1 MTNPMRQQILSLPQL
16 LREQFAV
23 LEARS
28 RTLLPTPTIFAIRE
42 VILTGCGDSQIAGA
56 LLREEWQRL
65 TGIPARAV
73 NAMQAARYETTLP
86 RQAAPQDPLLLAISV
101 SGGVARTIE
110 AAEQWRARGATTVA
124 LTGNPGSPLGQ
135 RAEYVYELTIPPLE
149 NAGGPGVR
157 SFLLAAQALYLL
169 ALRFGEVRGRFT
181 QDEAGALR
189 DRWLESV
196 DSLES
201 SLPALDATLRD
212 LAYEW
217 QGLRRY
223 ELLGSGPARAAAAFG
238 AAKILEAS
246 GHPTVHQDIEEWVH
260 LHYFAHDPAACG
272 TFLLC
277 ASEDA
282 ACGRAREIEPYLR
295 RLGRPHRVLTDARG
309 SPGWAP
315 AMAMPTPPA
324 PPFLTFL
331 HSTALALFAAH
342 LSEVCG
348 AEYGRGARGPW
359 QDCAA
364 GHTTRNSERLPL
376 FKGPS
381 T

>member
-1 MTNPMRQQILSLPQL
+1 MTNPMRQQVLSLPQL

-28 RTLLPTPTIFAIRE
+28 RALLPTPTIFAIRE

-65 TGIPARAV
+65 SGIPTRAL
-73 NAMQAARYETTLP
+73 NAMQAARYETGLP
-86 RQAAPQDPLLLAISV
+86 RQPAPQDPLLLAISV

-135 RAEYVYELTIPPLE
+135 AAEYVCELTIPPRE
-149 NAGGPGVR
+149 GAAGPGVR
-157 SFLLAAQALYLL
+157 SFLVAAQALYLL
-169 ALRFGEVRGRFT
+169 AVRFGEVRGRHT

-189 DRWLESV
+189 ARWLESV
-196 DSLES
+196 KTLES
-201 SLPALDATLRD
+201 CLPSLDTVFRN
-212 LAYEW
+212 LAEEW
-217 QGLRRY
+217 RGLQRC

-260 LHYFAHDPAACG
+260 LHYFARDPAACG
-272 TFLLC
+272 TLLICSSAEPAGSRAKEIAPFLQ
-277 ASEDA
+277 
-282 ACGRAREIEPYLR
+282 
-295 RLGRPHRVLTDARG
+295 RLGRPLRALTDGSG
-309 SPGWAP
+309 SPEWAH
-315 AMAMPTPPA
+315 ALTLPTPPS
-324 PPFLTFL
+324 PPFLYLL
-331 HSTALALFAAH
+331 HCAALALFAAH
-342 LSEVCG
+342 LSEICG

-359 QDCAA
+359 QDCAD
-364 GHTTRNSERLPL
+364 GRTTRHSERWPLPE
-376 FKGPS
+376 GIG